1 MIKSDSASTTRH
13 SQTINKSVSSHLNS
27 PWRPLVAHSTPG
39 ISPWL
44 IPLGYFIGRYF
55 ILPSFFRQIK
65 VTGRENIPRSGP
77 VILAPTHRS
86 RWDSLVLPYAAGRHL
101 TGRDMRFMV
110 TIDEC
115 QGLQGWF
122 ILRMGGFPVNTQ
134 RPAIAT
140 LRHTIE
146 LMQQGEMLVIYPE
159 GDIHRDGQVHLL
171 KPGIARLALNSES
184 NYPGLGIKVIP
195 VSIQYSESYPHWG
208 ADVNIRIDEP
218 IKVTDYLNGNFKLEA
233 KRLTADLTHQLKQ
246 LSQESG
252 VRRNIEPENS
262 SPASPPS
269 PCYTSTT
276 SRVQS
281 NYQFPVIK
289 FAHI

>member
-1 MIKSDSASTTRH
+1 MIKSDSASTTGH
-13 SQTINKSVSSHLNS
+13 SQTTSTYVNSQVESSQQPLMAVRT
-27 PWRPLVAHSTPG
+27 WR

-44 IPLGYFIGRYF
+44 MPLAYFLGRY
-55 ILPSFFRQIK
+55 IVLPSFFGHIQ

-101 TGRDMRFMV
+101 TGRDMQFMV

-122 ILRMGGFPVNTQ
+122 VLRMGGFPVNTQ
-134 RPAIAT
+134 RPAIAS
-140 LRHTIE
+140 LRHVVK

-171 KPGIARLALNSES
+171 KPGIARLALNAES
-184 NYPGLGIKVIP
+184 KYPGLGIKVIP

-208 ADVNIRIDEP
+208 ADVNIHIDQP
-218 IKVTDYLNGNFKLEA
+218 IQARDYMNGNLKLEA
-233 KRLTADLTHQLKQ
+233 KRLTADLTHKLKQ
-246 LSQESG
+246 LSQESE

-269 PCYTSTT
+269 PCYISTT
-276 SRVQS
+276 SHVQLPIPS
-281 NYQFPVIK
+281 D
-289 FAHI
+289 